1 MTKRELKNQI
11 DQLRADMV
19 TEFAKRDKDIVQ
31 VRTEGLIARNGYS
44 DALTNLEKRL
54 ENLEEYVNI
63 QNEAIAAIIL
73 ACGLREG
80 NKFVDAYEQIKRERA
95 ELKKLVEQGKQCYK

>member
-1 MTKRELKNQI
+1 MTKRELKKEI

-19 TEFAKRDKDIVQ
+19 TEFAKRDKDIMQ
-31 VRTEGLIARNGYS
+31 VRTEGILARNALA
-44 DALTNLEKRL
+44 DALASLEKRL
-54 ENLEEYVNI
+54 KNTEEFVDI
-63 QNEAIAAIIL
+63 QNEAISAVIL